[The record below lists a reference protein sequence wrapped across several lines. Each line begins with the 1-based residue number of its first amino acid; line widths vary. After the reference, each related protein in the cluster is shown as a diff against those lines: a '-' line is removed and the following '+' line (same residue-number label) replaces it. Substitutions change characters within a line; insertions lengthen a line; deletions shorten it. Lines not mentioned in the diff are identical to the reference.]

1 MRCML
6 SCRDERRGGEMGPTL
21 DGRGLRSRLGMAG
34 GVVFYAV
41 TLIVHS
47 YTTPTKSYA
56 FAHVCPDIL
65 EGIRRTQR
73 TTTQALFPPESQAL
87 YLASLNHHLV
97 HSFRPTPI
105 RPFLG
110 SQGSPA
116 PHTSPQKNRP
126 SARHTPPPR
135 HRLPASAR
143 QVQQSSRQLR
153 RTVKIE
159 TTCGIINLIVSLP
172 LSSVSHRRRE
182 KRSGRGKLER

>member
-1 MRCML
+1 LKVELERSSTGFGRRFMRCML

-116 PHTSPQKNRP
+116 CQHLTPHRKKTDHQLD
-126 SARHTPPPR
+126 T
-135 HRLPASAR
+135 HRLPAIVFPLQPVKSNSPVDSYAGP
-143 QVQQSSRQLR
+143 SRSRLR
-153 RTVKIE
+153 VE
-159 TTCGIINLIVSLP
+159 
-172 LSSVSHRRRE
+172 
-182 KRSGRGKLER
+182 